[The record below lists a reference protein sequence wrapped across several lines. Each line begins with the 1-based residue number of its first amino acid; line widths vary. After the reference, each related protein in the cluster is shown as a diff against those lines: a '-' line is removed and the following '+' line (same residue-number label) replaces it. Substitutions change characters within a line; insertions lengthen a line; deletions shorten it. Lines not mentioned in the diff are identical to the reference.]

1 MPDYLFPAITFTNF
15 GYIQYTKNLIA
26 SLNQNNVQLDLRVFC
41 VDEESEQELKKLSVR
56 TERFENKFLQKDN
69 LVRWDDENFGS
80 MMLYKFEMIHRYLLK
95 HDSVLYL
102 DCDIVIKKNIE
113 DYLKRN
119 IQNKDILFQND
130 TNPRY
135 PNKHTVCAGFMYIKS
150 NKKTLKFFNPK
161 NLNMKKIKKYR
172 FHDQTH
178 INKNKSK
185 FKIGVLPLNEFSSGV
200 HFYNNYGTYSPA
212 MIHFNYVV
220 GDKKVET
227 IKKYGEWYV

>member
-1 MPDYLFPAITFTNF
+1 MSNNLFPSITFTNY

-26 SLNQNNVQLDLRVFC
+26 SLNRNNINLDLRVFC
-41 VDEESEQELKKLSVR
+41 IDDESDQELTSLSVK
-56 TERFENKFLQKDN
+56 TERFENQFLQNNN
-69 LVRWDDENFGS
+69 LVSWDSENFGS
-80 MMLYKFEMIHRYLLK
+80 MMLYKFEMIYRYLTK
-95 HDSVLYL
+95 YDSVLYL
-102 DCDIVIKKNIE
+102 DSDIVIKKNIE
-113 DYLKRN
+113 DYLDKALR
-119 IQNKDILFQND
+119 NKDIIFQND

-135 PNKHTVCAGFMYIKS
+135 PEKYTVCAGFMYIKS
-150 NKKTLKFFNPK
+150 NKKTLKFFNPE
-161 NLNMKKIKKYR
+161 NLNMKKIKKYK

-200 HFYNNYGTYSPA
+200 HFYNNFGTYSPA

-220 GDKKVET
+220 GEKKIET